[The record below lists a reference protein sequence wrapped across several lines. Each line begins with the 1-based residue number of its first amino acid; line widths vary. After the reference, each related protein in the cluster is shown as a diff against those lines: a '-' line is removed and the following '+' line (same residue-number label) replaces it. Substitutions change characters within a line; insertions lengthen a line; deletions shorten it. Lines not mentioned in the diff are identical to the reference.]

1 MELRIIGS
9 SSAGN
14 AYLLDNGNE
23 SLLIECG
30 CRWASILKRADFAV
44 SRIRGAI
51 ISHEHGDHAGAIK
64 NAVKSQINVFSS
76 KGTFDALQMPESRL
90 VHPVTA
96 LDTFQVGG
104 FRIMPFDVQHDAA
117 EPFGFLIHHAETG
130 FILFATDTYYLKYT
144 FPGLNNIMIEC
155 NYEQSLLDANV
166 ASGIVSSAQQ
176 RRTMRSHMSFE
187 TCRRTLLA
195 NDLTDVNNIVL
206 IHLSPQNSHAATFRR
221 DIAAATGKNVFVAE
235 PNENI
240 IFNKTPI

>member
-76 KGTFDALQMPESRL
+76 KGTFDALQMPASRL
-90 VHPVTA
+90 VHPVTE

-104 FRIMPFDVQHDAA
+104 FRIKPFDVQHDAA

-166 ASGIVSSAQQ
+166 ASGIVSPAQQ

-187 TCRRTLLA
+187 TCRRTLIA

-221 DIAAATGKNVFVAE
+221 DIAAATGKNVFIAE

-240 IFNKTPI
+240 LFNKTPI

>member
-76 KGTFDALQMPESRL
+76 KGTFDALQMPASRL
-90 VHPVTA
+90 VHPVTE

-166 ASGIVSSAQQ
+166 ASGIVSPAQQ

-187 TCRRTLLA
+187 TCRRTLIA

-221 DIAAATGKNVFVAE
+221 DIAAATGKNVFIAE

-240 IFNKTPI
+240 LFNKTPI